1 MSRHHHCHLLITA
14 MATLAVIT
22 PSLAQDAYCTLTEV
36 STKALSNG
44 ATITVEADG
53 MLQYDLETWSG
64 RKVRVLEIDL
74 ENARSGLD
82 RDLIRPDDVYPISFI
97 SFTMPSDARNGIGLM
112 MKIELVDEAR
122 FELPEQSDPQKLIV
136 NIRTERTVPGG
147 DNGDDEGGEDGDEDK
162 KEKEE
167 EKLEV
172 TSSEDGLVTVRA
184 LKADIHRVVAEIA
197 REAGANVAVDDA
209 VKRKVSLNVTNLTAQ
224 QVLQG
229 IASGYGL
236 AISSVGDV
244 KMLSEGIPTDLPTY
258 GRSATTSYPLTYLQ
272 VDDAASLLPPFLIE
286 YLRRNPQQNSIVVT
300 APRQMLDKI
309 GHDLHS
315 IDVAPPLIMVEVLAM
330 EITLDGNT
338 ESFLDWAYHGP
349 DTDITGNTRTGEL
362 GYAEGAN
369 YGIAGGVVD
378 TETLSAHVRALLTS
392 GSARIHAEPRMA
404 ALNGERADIF
414 IGRDRFIRM
423 TYSSGGDQQER
434 IETVRV
440 GVSLEITPWTGGNGE
455 ITSDVECE
463 VSNIVDIDP
472 ETGIPRLSTRRA
484 EANVRARDG
493 ETIVIGGLLQ
503 RQQERTER
511 RIPILSDLPLIGGLF
526 RSASKRTTDTELV
539 FFLTPRV
546 IDATAAGEI
555 AGEAIQEL
563 GAPLAVTCPAPQGAR
578 EEAREDS
585 EDSSAPAP
593 GGAEETPD
601 GPDWDTRW
609 PGRRN

>member
-1 MSRHHHCHLLITA
+1 MSRYHYWHLLIA
-14 MATLAVIT
+14 AIAILALIT
-22 PSLAQDAYCTLTEV
+22 PAPAQDAYCTLTEV

-53 MLQYDLETWSG
+53 MLQYDLETSSG
-64 RKVRVLEIDL
+64 RKVRVIEIDL

-82 RDLIRPDDVYPISFI
+82 SDLIRPDDVYPISFI
-97 SFTMPSDARNGIGLM
+97 SFTMPPDARNGIGLM
-112 MKIELVDEAR
+112 MKIELVANAR
-122 FELPEQSDPQKLIV
+122 FEVAEQSDPQKLIV

-147 DNGDDEGGEDGDEDK
+147 DDEDGETGDDD
-162 KEKEE
+162 EE
-167 EKLEV
+167 EKQKEEDILEV
-172 TSSEDGLVTVRA
+172 TSTEEGLVSVRA
-184 LKADIHRVVAEIA
+184 LKADIHRVVAELA
-197 REAGANVAVDDA
+197 REAGVNVAVDDA
-209 VKRKVSLNVTNLTAQ
+209 VKRKVSLHVTNLTAQ

-258 GRSATTSYPLTYLQ
+258 GRSATTSYPLTYLK

-309 GHDLHS
+309 GHDLRS

-330 EITLDGNT
+330 EITYDGGT

-349 DTDITGNTRTGEL
+349 DTDVTGDTRTGQL
-362 GYAEGAN
+362 GYAEGEN

-378 TETLSAHVRALLTS
+378 TETLSMHVRALLTG

-404 ALNGERADIF
+404 ALNGERANIF

-503 RQQERTER
+503 RQEERTER

-526 RSASKRTTDTELV
+526 RSAGKRTRDTELV

-546 IDATAAGEI
+546 IDVTAAGEI
-555 AGEAIQEL
+555 AGEAMEQLGGPSAVTSPIPPERRETAQEGTEDE
-563 GAPLAVTCPAPQGAR
+563 GAPASDTG
-578 EEAREDS
+578 D
-585 EDSSAPAP
+585 
-593 GGAEETPD
+593 ETRT

-609 PGRRN
+609 PNR